1 MVSSTQDETPVG
13 SKRSYA
19 DDGHEADAA
28 EDDHSKRRKRK
39 EADDKEIM
47 AKPAPVARGGPGRY
61 EYRFKVN

>member
-28 EDDHSKRRKRK
+28 EDDNSKRRKRK
-39 EADDKEIM
+39 DTEEKEPM
-47 AKPAPVARGGPGRY
+47 AKPAPVARGGPGR
-61 EYRFKVN
+61 